1 MAKLIII
8 TGFLAT
14 MKTTISSR
22 LSNDLKLICLNKDS
36 FKEVL
41 GDTIGYT
48 NRAENLKLSHATFK
62 IMKMMIEKLLKAGID
77 VIIESN
83 FKQPEL
89 IELREILPISLE
101 NVLTLFIEGNPY
113 VIYERYK
120 TRQPSRHPV
129 HKSIEL
135 MSYET
140 FTASMASYR
149 SDDCF
154 GTVVKCDTTDF
165 NETKYHDFL
174 TITKRFLSNDEQT
187 I

>member
-22 LSNDLKLICLNKDS
+22 LSNDLKWICLNKDTL
-36 FKEVL
+36 KEVL
-41 GDTIGYT
+41 GDTIGYS
-48 NRAENLKLSHATFK
+48 NREENLKLSKATFQ
-62 IMKMMIEKLLKAGID
+62 IMKMMMEKLLQAGID

-89 IELREILPISLE
+89 LELQETLPISRDD
-101 NVLTLFIEGNPY
+101 VLTIFVEGNPR

-120 TRQPSRHPV
+120 NRQPSRHPV

-149 SDDCF
+149 PDDCF
-154 GTVVKCDTTDF
+154 RTVVKIDTTEF
-165 NETKYHDFL
+165 SEL
-174 TITKRFLSNDEQT
+174 TYRDMLEDIKLFVARGK
-187 I
+187 